1 MLVGHGAIW
10 LMAIGRSRSP
20 LAALLPITCRIEL
33 LCLESEVK
41 ADLNYQW
48 GYILLHFVRTKLTHL
63 L

>member
-1 MLVGHGAIW
+1 
-10 LMAIGRSRSP
+10 MAIGRSRSP